1 MALVAVDVG
10 NVEAIGPQP
19 KQHVHGDS
27 EVNNSLPTPK
37 INSLPTPTHSQHQKL
52 TPNTKNQLTSNTKS
66 TFRRP
71 GRVDF
76 PFPHWY

>member
-37 INSLPTPTHSQHQKL
+37 INSLPTQKALFGVQGESIFRFPIGTEASLLETHHKQTLQGK
-52 TPNTKNQLTSNTKS
+52 
-66 TFRRP
+66 
-71 GRVDF
+71 
-76 PFPHWY
+76 

>member
-27 EVNNSLPTPK
+27 DNLLYFAFFENIGEARGKVLVSKFFWSFL
-37 INSLPTPTHSQHQKL
+37 L
-52 TPNTKNQLTSNTKS
+52 TCFFL
-66 TFRRP
+66 FLAL
-71 GRVDF
+71 
-76 PFPHWY
+76 